1 MGNNNSYSILN
12 KITAGILLLC
22 LSVFGFGQTKKTV
35 LNKIKPPYNIKEY
48 YLLLPDSLLDGPDF
62 NQRMISLKYK
72 NLDTLW
78 KHKGYWLIDTL
89 DYKNGYLKLSSTGD
103 GSGTEF
109 EITYFIKKDKSR
121 EIAVNTIYWDLA
133 MISSSLKFYSFKNN
147 TWKDITKKVLPE
159 IKLSFFTNEAFA
171 KIITS
176 QTTMS
181 PVLYKLPQKGKN
193 ITAKID
199 ISTIENLLDENTVD
213 EDEYVQIK
221 KSLKQILLIW
231 NNGVFKLQN

>member
-12 KITAGILLLC
+12 KIIAGILLLC
-22 LSVFGFGQTKKTV
+22 LSVFGFGQNKKAV

-48 YLLLPDSLLDGPDF
+48 YLLLPDSLLDGLDF

-78 KHKGYWLIDTL
+78 KHKGYWLIDIL

-133 MISSSLKFYSFKNN
+133 MISSSLKFYSFENN
-147 TWKDITKKVLPE
+147 AWKDITKKVLPE
-159 IKLSFFTNEAFA
+159 IKLSLFTKEEFA

-193 ITAKID
+193 ISAKID
-199 ISTIENLLDENTVD
+199 ISTIENLLDENFVD

-221 KSLKQILLIW
+221 KSLKQILLIR
-231 NNGVFKLQN
+231 NNGVFKLQK

>member
-1 MGNNNSYSILN
+1 MTNNNSHSIFN
-12 KITAGILLLC
+12 KIFAAILLLC
-22 LSVFGFGQTKKTV
+22 ISVFGFGQTKRTV
-35 LNKIKPPYNIKEY
+35 LNKINPPYNIKDY

-72 NLDTLW
+72 NLDELW
-78 KHKGYWLIDTL
+78 KHKGYWQIDTL
-89 DYKNGYLKLSSTGD
+89 DYRNGYLKLSSTGD

-133 MISSSLKFYSFKNN
+133 VTSSSLKFYSFKNN
-147 TWKDITKKVLPE
+147 TWKDITKKILPE
-159 IKLSFFTNEAFA
+159 IRLSLFTNETFS

-176 QTTMS
+176 HSTIS
-181 PVLYKLPQKGKN
+181 PVIYKLPQKGKN

-199 ISTIENLLDENTVD
+199 IATIDNLLDENSVD
-213 EDEYVQIK
+213 EVEYVKIK
-221 KSLKQILLIW
+221 KSLHPVKLIW
-231 NNGVFKLQN
+231 YNGVFKIQE